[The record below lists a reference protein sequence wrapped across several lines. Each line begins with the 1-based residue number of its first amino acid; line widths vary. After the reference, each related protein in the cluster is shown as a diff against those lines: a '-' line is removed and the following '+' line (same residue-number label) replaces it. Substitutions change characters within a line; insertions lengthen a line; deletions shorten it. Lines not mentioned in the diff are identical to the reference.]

1 MVSVSDSQLGG
12 PGLESRS
19 DHHQDLFLGSPE
31 FKSSATLVNSQL
43 VCLRSVGI
51 LNNVVF
57 SLNYLLQLFA
67 CNWPTS
73 NCAIKLPRVNT
84 GCLLFFSARQ
94 DK

>member
-1 MVSVSDSQLGG
+1 MSDSQSGG
-12 PGLESRS
+12 PGFESCS
-19 DHHQDLFLGSPE
+19 DHYLDLFLGSPE
-31 FKSSATLVNSQL
+31 LKSSTTLVNSQL

-73 NCAIKLPRVNT
+73 NCAIKLPRVNE
-84 GCLLFFSARQ
+84 GLV
-94 DK
+94 

>member
-1 MVSVSDSQLGG
+1 MSDSESGS
-12 PGLESRS
+12 PGFESRY
-19 DHHQDLFLGSPE
+19 DRYLDLFYDSPE

-73 NCAIKLPRVNT
+73 NCAIKLPRVNE
-84 GCLLFFSARQ
+84 GLV
-94 DK
+94 